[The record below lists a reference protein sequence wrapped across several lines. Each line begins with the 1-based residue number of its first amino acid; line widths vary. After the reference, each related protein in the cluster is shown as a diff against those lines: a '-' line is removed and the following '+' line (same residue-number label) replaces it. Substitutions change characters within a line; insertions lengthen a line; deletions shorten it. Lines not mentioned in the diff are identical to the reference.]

1 MELLEVLK
9 SFGLSDYEAKA
20 LVALLSKG
28 TLTAKEVSEISGIPR
43 TSVYDVMDSLVSKG
57 LVESFGK
64 PKKFKALSAK
74 DIIAVLSSG
83 VNRNLEYL
91 KRELPKVE
99 AEEVDVIR
107 VYRGEMVL
115 EKLME
120 FVEEAKNEIIGVI
133 SYIPD
138 TLAEILKK
146 ARCKLVIISSN
157 ASVIENAET
166 YEFEKKEEVAR
177 SFRNFCHGLFIF
189 DGRKTLSIFIDG
201 TQIAIVSESP
211 AVIEFSKTVMIPVI
225 EFMRRK
231 NG

>member
-1 MELLEVLK
+1 MKLLEVLK

-28 TLTAKEVSEISGIPR
+28 TLTAKEVSELSGIPR

-64 PKKFKALSAK
+64 PKKFKALSAR

-115 EKLME
+115 EKLRE

-138 TLAEILKK
+138 MLAEILKK

-177 SFRNFCHGLFIF
+177 SFKNFCHGLFII
-189 DGRKTLSIFIDG
+189 DGKKTLSIFIDG

>member
-1 MELLEVLK
+1 MKLQEVLK

-64 PKKFKALSAK
+64 PKKFKALSAR

-83 VNRNLEYL
+83 VSRNLEYL

-115 EKLME
+115 EKLRE
-120 FVEEAKNEIIGVI
+120 FVEEAENEIIGVI

-138 TLAEILKK
+138 TLAEILRK

-166 YEFEKKEEVAR
+166 YEFERKKEVAR

-189 DGRKTLSIFIDG
+189 DGKKTLSIFING

-211 AVIEFSKTVMIPVI
+211 AVIDFSKTVMVPVI

>member
-1 MELLEVLK
+1 MKLLEVLK

-64 PKKFKALSAK
+64 PKKFKALSAR